1 LDEALIEERMRP
13 MHVFKARMTPSLR
26 EQIIRYK
33 VSVLTAQHRTPMYSG
48 YYIYKAFI
56 EKGLSQPDE
65 VTQYLVEHGIRMQ

>member
-13 MHVFKARMTPSLR
+13 MQVFEDRMTPHLR

-33 VSVLTAQHRTPMYSG
+33 TSILTAQHRTPMYSG
-48 YYIYKAFI
+48 YYIYQAFI

-65 VTQYLVEHGIRMQ
+65 VTQYLVERGIRMH